1 MPFYYRRNYWR
12 PYRRNYWRRRTRRTF
27 RKRFRRRRVRHFF
40 KRKLKRLKL
49 TQWQPQ
55 CIRLSKIKGLIC
67 SLICNKYR
75 ITHNF
80 MMYENSW
87 CPEHLPQGGGF
98 SFIMFNLS
106 NLYDEHQNARNV
118 WTKSN
123 NDLPLCRYLGC
134 TLTLYQS
141 DKQDYL
147 FRYINSYP
155 MDTNKLS
162 YTSTQPNILQ
172 MLSNTVRVPSK
183 QTLTK
188 KKPYIKIRIPPPTQL
203 ENKWYFQQEISK
215 IPLLVVI
222 TSATSFDN
230 YYSNHDWMNNN
241 ITIKSLNTKIF
252 QNKQFNKRYDK
263 GYHIESTGTITKY
276 LYTTRQEKSINELQ
290 TEDIIFLGDTQKN
303 TPGEAKVDI
312 HAQAIQWTTYKQN
325 HKNYWGNPFWT
336 EYLTGEHPIFQ
347 STQSFEQLLAKDSDG
362 KQKVGNDLTQLTN
375 PLIIDLRYNPNK
387 DNGHESTIYITSN
400 SAAQQGWTLPD
411 NPQHMLQGF
420 SMWLATWGF
429 EDYIKKIKIL
439 QQVDEG
445 YMIAYKNSTTK
456 PLFQDILPLDNDF
469 INGHSPFEQGPNVY
483 DKDKWYPQLQF
494 QQNSLNAIA
503 ACGPGTPKFNR
514 TDNEYECKFKYQF
527 YFKFGGNPKP
537 MEGIH
542 DPKTQPSYPT
552 PNNIQQTT
560 SLQNPATPIENY
572 LQSFDW
578 RRDILTDPAI
588 ERIIKDFSS
597 TKYSVS
603 DGTTHPMDTETPK
616 AFQTFKHQTPEE
628 EKEEETLYQQLQ
640 QQRIQQLQLRQRI
653 IQTMQQI
660 QNLE

>member
-1 MPFYYRRNYWR
+1 MPFYYRRGYWR

-27 RKRFRRRRVRHFF
+27 RKRFRRRWVRKPF

-98 SFIMFNLS
+98 SFIQFTLS
-106 NLYDEHQNARNV
+106 NLYDEHQNTRNV
-118 WTKSN
+118 WTYSN
-123 NDLPLCRYLGC
+123 NDLPLVRYLGC

-147 FRYINSYP
+147 VRYINSYP

-172 MLSNTVRVPSK
+172 MLSNTIRVPSK
-183 QTLTK
+183 QTK
-188 KKPYIKIRIPPPTQL
+188 QKRRPYKKIRIPPPTQL
-203 ENKWYFQQEISK
+203 KNQWYFQQEIAK
-215 IPLLVVI
+215 IPLLLVI
-222 TSATSFDN
+222 TSATSFDR
-230 YYSNHDWMNNN
+230 YYANHNWMNNN
-241 ITIKSLNTKIF
+241 ITIHSLNTKIF
-252 QNKQFNKRYDK
+252 QNKQFNKNYDN

-276 LYTTRQEKSINELQ
+276 LYSTRQIKNPNQLQ
-290 TEDIIFLGDTQKN
+290 TQDVIFLGETKRN
-303 TPGEAKVDI
+303 TPGEAKADI
-312 HAQAIQWTTYKQN
+312 LAQAITWSNYKQN
-325 HKNYWGNPFWT
+325 AKQYWGNPFHS

-347 STQSFEQLLAKDSDG
+347 STKSFNQYLVEDDQG
-362 KQKVGNDLTQLTN
+362 TKVIGTTLTQLTA
-375 PLIIDLRYNPNK
+375 PLIVPLRYNPNK

-400 SAAQQGWTLPD
+400 SQAQQGWTLPE
-411 NPQHMLQGF
+411 NPNQILSGF
-420 SMWLATWGF
+420 SMWLSTWGF

-445 YMIAYKNSTTK
+445 YFIAYKNTTTK
-456 PLFQDILPLDNDF
+456 PLFQDIVPLDEDF
-469 INGHSPFEQGPNVY
+469 IHGRSPFEEKANPY
-483 DKDKWYPQLQF
+483 DNDKWYPQLQY
-494 QQNSLNAIA
+494 QQNSLNQIA
-503 ACGPGTPKFNR
+503 ACGPGTPKF
-514 TDNEYECKFKYQF
+514 DNENENECKFKYQF

-537 MEGIH
+537 LEGIH

-578 RRDILTDPAI
+578 RRDILTTPAI
-588 ERIIKDFSS
+588 ERIIKDFS
-597 TKYSVS
+597 TPKYSIS
-603 DGTTHPMDTETPK
+603 DGTAHPMDTETPK
-616 AFQTFKHQTPEE
+616 TFQALQEQTPQQ

-653 IQTMQQI
+653 MQTMQQI